1 MYPRLVS
8 AAAALVLA
16 SAAAT
21 ALAQSYDGPARPIPA
36 ASVEGRVGPRYPAPP
51 SYGPDAVATLRDIL
65 VTGSVRTAGDARR
78 GDEAAAR

>member
-21 ALAQSYDGPARPIPA
+21 ALAQSYDGPAR
-36 ASVEGRVGPRYPAPP
+36 
-51 SYGPDAVATLRDIL
+51 DLL

>member
-8 AAAALVLA
+8 AAAALILA

-21 ALAQSYDGPARPIPA
+21 ALAQSYDVPARTAPA
-36 ASVEGRVGPRYPAPP
+36 TAEARIGLRFPAPP

-65 VTGSVRTAGDARR
+65 VTGSVRTHQDERR
-78 GDEAAAR
+78 SDEAAAR